1 MRHSSFVCRPRQ
13 NCPPSSRQMNFT
25 LIELLVVI
33 AIIAILAAILLPALG
48 TAREKGKAAKCVS
61 NLKQLVTANLL
72 YADNNDEFFIYS
84 ALWSRSPYEYWCGK
98 AGSGYGN
105 VKPEGGLS
113 AYFGKNEGVRQCDS
127 LVYNRNQSFTNTG
140 TGGYGYSVAIGT
152 YTTAPSWDASPAKQS
167 VLTQPGKTI
176 MFADHT
182 GIGDGGF
189 EEQIDLYAP
198 LYLDKDQDCGW
209 GTPAPTMHF
218 RHSGFSNTAWCDG
231 HASPFGPLTVSNSGW
246 GRNEAQLKAVGIGW
260 GGGDLDEAL
269 EYFKCRK

>member
-1 MRHSSFVCRPRQ
+1 MRHPFFVCRPRQ
-13 NCPPSSRQMNFT
+13 NCPPSLRQVNFT

-167 VLTQPGKTI
+167 VLSQPGKTI